1 LSQAFQVNVL
11 LGYGRIMM
19 SYVSG
24 TYTVDGLHVI
34 SRTAYT
40 FTGFGSKSALLRK
53 VLYLKY
59 NFKHLKS
66 DQ

>member
-1 LSQAFQVNVL
+1 
-11 LGYGRIMM
+11 M

-40 FTGFGSKSALLRK
+40 FTLHFTLSKSALLRK